1 MYIKDLTLF
10 TLEEIYALK
19 DSDFKSLELIK
30 KLLMQ
35 EREIREKLGESEK
48 INFIDSTIQTLVTL
62 QSSTGIGH
70 NLD

>member
-19 DSDFKSLELIK
+19 DSNFKSLELIK
-30 KLLMQ
+30 RLLVN

-48 INFIDSTIQTLVTL
+48 VNFIDDTIKTLVTL
-62 QSSTGIGH
+62 ESSSGIGH